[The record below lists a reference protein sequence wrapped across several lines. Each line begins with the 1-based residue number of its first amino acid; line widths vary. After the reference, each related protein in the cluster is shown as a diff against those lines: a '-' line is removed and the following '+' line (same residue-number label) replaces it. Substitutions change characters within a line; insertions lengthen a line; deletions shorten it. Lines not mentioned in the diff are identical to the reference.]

1 MRLKS
6 IVKSFALAGL
16 LSSTALTPLF
26 AQEAPKGATASTKLA
41 NDARF
46 ITNFLSLITPISRM
60 PIKALS
66 PLYLKT

>member
-41 NDARF
+41 NDA
-46 ITNFLSLITPISRM
+46 
-60 PIKALS
+60 
-66 PLYLKT
+66 LYNQ

>member
-26 AQEAPKGATASTKLA
+26 AQEAPKGATASTKQA
-41 NDARF
+41 NNALY
-46 ITNFLSLITPISRM
+46 NHFLSLITPISRM
-60 PIKALS
+60 PIKAL
-66 PLYLKT
+66 LLIYLQR

>member
-26 AQEAPKGATASTKLA
+26 AQEAQKVPLLQPSKLTM
-41 NDARF
+41 RF

-60 PIKALS
+60 PIKAL
-66 PLYLKT
+66 LLIYLQR